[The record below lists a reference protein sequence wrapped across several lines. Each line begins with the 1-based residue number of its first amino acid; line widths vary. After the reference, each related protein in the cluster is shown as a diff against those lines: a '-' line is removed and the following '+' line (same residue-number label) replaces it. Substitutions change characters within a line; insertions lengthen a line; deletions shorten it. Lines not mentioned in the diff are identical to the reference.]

1 MWVVV
6 AVCIFTRWVE
16 VGILA
21 NLTSADVAEWFH
33 REIVCRYGL
42 PVAVRSDKGT
52 EYRGAFD
59 DYLKANAIQ
68 HRVISTM
75 NPRANGMVERF
86 NRTIKAGIRK
96 LLGMSPDLRWW
107 EVIPDVVRGMRVIA

>member
-6 AVCIFTRWVE
+6 AVCNFTRWVE

-59 DYLKANAIQ
+59 EYLRANAI
-68 HRVISTM
+68 
-75 NPRANGMVERF
+75 
-86 NRTIKAGIRK
+86 
-96 LLGMSPDLRWW
+96 
-107 EVIPDVVRGMRVIA
+107 

>member
-21 NLTSADVAEWFH
+21 NLTSAVVAEWFH
-33 REIVCRYGL
+33 REIVCRYSL
-42 PVAVRSDKGT
+42 PMAVHSDKGT

-59 DYLKANAIQ
+59 DYLRANAI
-68 HRVISTM
+68 
-75 NPRANGMVERF
+75 
-86 NRTIKAGIRK
+86 
-96 LLGMSPDLRWW
+96 
-107 EVIPDVVRGMRVIA
+107 